1 MVFAPI
7 AGSGCCRQ
15 PLHGRLEPLCYSA
28 GILRRSVL
36 IPRSVNV
43 SIRSKLLLLV
53 LAVLTPALLAAA
65 LAISY
70 VYEDQRDMVE
80 RGMREATRAL
90 ALAVDRDLSRRQA
103 IVATLATSPA
113 LTRGDLAE
121 FYQQARQVAPSW
133 DNSLVLYSEEGQQL
147 LNTRRP
153 LGDPL
158 PGPDLM
164 TQEVMDT
171 SEVVSNLYL
180 SRSSNAF
187 SFAVRYPVLR
197 DGKQLYVISM
207 SSTARQLSDLMV
219 EQGLP
224 PGWLAVVVDRNGRVV
239 ARSRDV
245 DQYVGNQASGPLA
258 QQLSER
264 DEGFVQS
271 QSLDGVPMLSFFSR
285 APGSRWSV
293 VIAQPRQEVA
303 RRIGLALLV
312 ASLAVGCLLAV
323 AIALAYWVGRKISR
337 PLRILDATAQAMGGG
352 QRIVPVA
359 TGMVETDRT
368 ARVLAQAS
376 EQIHEARVEMAARVA
391 EAVQQAEQSQS
402 ALRQVQKLE
411 ALGRLTGGIAHDFN
425 NLLQALT
432 VGLQLASRA
441 SPDER
446 AQRALQACMRSVERG
461 SKLTGQLMA
470 FGRHQVAESRVVD
483 LRILLL
489 GMGDLLEGAL
499 PSRIRLQ
506 LSLPERPWPVYLD
519 PLQCELALLNMV
531 LNARDAIS
539 ASGEVRVE
547 LALNRLH
554 EPANGL
560 PAGDYIELRVSDTG
574 AGMPEDILTKVFEPF
589 YTTKPRGQGTG
600 LGLAQVHGFV
610 AASQGNVRI
619 SSQFGVGRRITML
632 LPLSE
637 RVPEVPDDEPHAAR
651 LQTASRQILL
661 VDDDAQILELVAS
674 MLQELGYR
682 VRTATGGEQALAL
695 YQQSLEDDGAAIGK
709 IDLLFSDIVMPGQL
723 DGIGLALALRALT
736 PELPVLLATGYSER
750 APADFGFRVLAK
762 PYDAQRLA
770 EALER
775 ELERVQQRPVPEPQS

>member
-1 MVFAPI
+1 M
-7 AGSGCCRQ
+7 
-15 PLHGRLEPLCYSA
+15 
-28 GILRRSVL
+28 
-36 IPRSVNV
+36 

-70 VYEDQRDMVE
+70 VYEEQRNMVE

-113 LTRGDLAE
+113 LTRGDLQE
-121 FYQQARQVAPSW
+121 FYQHVGTSASS
-133 DNSLVLYSEEGQQL
+133 SL
-147 LNTRRP
+147 
-153 LGDPL
+153 
-158 PGPDLM
+158 
-164 TQEVMDT
+164 
-171 SEVVSNLYL
+171 
-180 SRSSNAF
+180 A
-187 SFAVRYPVLR
+187 
-197 DGKQLYVISM
+197 KH
-207 SSTARQLSDLMV
+207 
-219 EQGLP
+219 
-224 PGWLAVVVDRNGRVV
+224 
-239 ARSRDV
+239 
-245 DQYVGNQASGPLA
+245 
-258 QQLSER
+258 LSER

-293 VIAQPRQEVA
+293 VIAQPREEVA

-312 ASLAVGCLLAV
+312 ASLGVACLLVV

-402 ALRQVQKLE
+402 ALLQVQKLE

-432 VGLQLASRA
+432 VGLQLATRA

-461 SKLTGQLMA
+461 SKLTGQLMT
-470 FGRHQVAESRVVD
+470 FGRHQVAESKVVD
-483 LRILLL
+483 LRTLLL
-489 GMGDLLEGAL
+489 GMGDLLDGAL
-499 PSRIRLQ
+499 PSRIRLV

-531 LNARDAIS
+531 LNARDAIP

-547 LALNRLH
+547 LAMNRLH
-554 EPANGL
+554 EPDNGL
-560 PAGDYIELRVSDTG
+560 PAGDYIEMRVSDTG
-574 AGMPEDILTKVFEPF
+574 AGMPEDILGKVFEPF

-610 AASQGNVRI
+610 VASHGSVRI
-619 SSQFGVGRRITML
+619 SSQLGVGTRITLL
-632 LPLSE
+632 LPLSK
-637 RVPEVPDDEPHAAR
+637 RAPEVVSDEPQVAR
-651 LQTASRQILL
+651 IQTASRQILL
-661 VDDDAQILELVAS
+661 VDDDAQILELVES

-695 YQQSLEDDGAAIGK
+695 YQQSLEAGAAEIGR

-736 PELPVLLATGYSER
+736 PDLPVLLATGYSER

-762 PYDAQRLA
+762 PYDARRLA

-775 ELERVQQRPVPEPQS
+775 ELHFHAPQPA